1 MVNNNRQKGRENEE
15 RAVTFLENLGFLILE
30 KNYRC
35 SFGEIDIIAK
45 ENKYLVFV
53 EVKYRKSLGKGTPH
67 EAIDARKQRKIY
79 QVAKF
84 YMYQKGYPEEFPC
97 RFDSVLILNDT
108 IELIRHS
115 FGGI

>member
-1 MVNNNRQKGRENEE
+1 MADNRQKGRENEE
-15 RAVTFLENLGFLILE
+15 RAVIFLENLGFKILE
-30 KNYRC
+30 KNYHC

-45 ENKYLVFV
+45 ENNYLVFV
-53 EVKYRKSLGKGTPH
+53 EVKYRKNLHNGSPH

-79 QVAKF
+79 QVAKS
-84 YMYQKGYPEEFPC
+84 YMYFKGYPEDYPC
-97 RFDSVLILNDT
+97 RFDAVLILDDT

>member
-1 MVNNNRQKGRENEE
+1 MADNRQKGKENEE
-15 RAVTFLENLGFLILE
+15 RAVIFLENLGFKILE
-30 KNYRC
+30 KNYHC

-53 EVKYRKSLGKGTPH
+53 EVKYRKNLNYGTPH
-67 EAIDARKQRKIY
+67 EAIDLRKQRRIY

-84 YMYQKGYPEEFPC
+84 YMYSKGYSEEFPC
-97 RFDSVLILNDT
+97 RFDSVLILNDK